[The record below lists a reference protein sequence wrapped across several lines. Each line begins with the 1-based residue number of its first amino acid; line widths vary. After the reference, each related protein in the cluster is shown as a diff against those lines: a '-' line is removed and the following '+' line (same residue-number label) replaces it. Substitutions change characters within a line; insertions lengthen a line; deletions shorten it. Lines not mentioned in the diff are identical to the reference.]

1 MCTALRTASLVICRP
16 HEQATAVP
24 ADTGELYSAR
34 GIARTAGWHLSTEG
48 VAGWHLLTEGIAGWH
63 LSIEGVA
70 GGHLSTEGVA
80 GSDVYKY
87 DTSFTNMTFCHTLF
101 TVAAL

>member
-1 MCTALRTASLVICRP
+1 M
-16 HEQATAVP
+16 
-24 ADTGELYSAR
+24 
-34 GIARTAGWHLSTEG
+34 
-48 VAGWHLLTEGIAGWH
+48 
-63 LSIEGVA
+63 EGVA